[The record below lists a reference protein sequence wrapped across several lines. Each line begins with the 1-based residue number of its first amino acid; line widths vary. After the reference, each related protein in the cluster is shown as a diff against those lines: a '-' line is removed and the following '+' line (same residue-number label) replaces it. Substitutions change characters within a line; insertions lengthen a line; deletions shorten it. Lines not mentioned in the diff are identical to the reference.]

1 MTGPLH
7 VTNGD
12 VVADAIAASSLDG
25 TTLVWADVLHTGPL
39 EHDLERSRTARAR
52 FLASCGWGEADV
64 IAREFEARDDEL
76 ARSVDDGRPVVLWFE
91 HDLFDQLLLLQVLTA
106 LTGAD
111 PGQVELVQAHTYLGS
126 LGSSALEELWPGR
139 AAVPRAA
146 FDEAA
151 AVWRAVCDEDL
162 DSAAAL
168 ESGALPHLGNALRR
182 LREER
187 TQPSRTRRQL
197 LGALGPGP
205 RSASEAYLASQS
217 REAAVFLGDAWAYGE
232 LAALADDG
240 LVQAV
245 DATPLPPAP
254 PRGGVQP
261 FADVILELTPAGR
274 AHV

>member
-12 VVADAIAASSLDG
+12 VVAAAIAASSLDG

-39 EHDLERSRTARAR
+39 EHDLERSRVVRAR

-64 IAREFEARDDEL
+64 IARAFEARDDEL
-76 ARSVDDGRPVVLWFE
+76 ARSLDDGRPVVLWFE
-91 HDLFDQLLLLQVLTA
+91 HDLFDQLLLLQVLTVLA
-106 LTGAD
+106 DAD
-111 PGQVELVQAHTYLGS
+111 PGQVELVQTDTYLGA
-126 LGSSALEELWPGR
+126 LGSSELEELWPGR
-139 AAVPRAA
+139 VAVPRRV
-146 FDEAA
+146 FEEAA
-151 AVWRAVCDEDL
+151 AVWRAVCDDDL
-162 DSAAAL
+162 DSALAL
-168 ESGALPHLGNALRR
+168 DNGALPHLGDALCR

-187 TQPSRTRRQL
+187 AEPSRTRRQL
-197 LGALGPGP
+197 LEALAPGP

-217 REAAVFLGDAWAYGE
+217 REDAVFLGDAWAYGE

-240 LVQAV
+240 LVRSV

-254 PRGGVQP
+254 PHGDVQP
-261 FADVILELTPAGR
+261 FAEAVLELTPVGR